1 MSAEISRPAAD
12 ADRAEVDELEA
23 WRGVRAEEAEELTA
37 QGAGFLKRRSRR
49 LLGSLLYPYRHLAW
63 LIVAAVVVENVARLA
78 APELVRRG
86 IDFGVPALS
95 AGSAGPLLTVLAV
108 MVAAV
113 LCQAAGQ
120 YVFQR
125 LSGRV
130 AQQVLLEIRRRMFQ
144 HFQRLDVSFH
154 DRYTSGRV
162 ISRLTNDVDA
172 IADLFAEGVDT
183 LVRAAFTV
191 VGIAVILLWLDFRL
205 GLVALFALPLLA
217 GLLVWFS
224 INSTRAYRRVREL
237 TAVTIMQFVES
248 MTGIRAVQAYRRE
261 RRNQQIFTLAATRLK
276 DANVKAFRLM
286 AVFMPGT
293 RLIGNVAI
301 GLVLLVGGLM
311 ALQGDVTVGV
321 LAAFLLYLRMFFQ
334 PMGEISQFYNLFQA
348 ATSALEKIS
357 GVLEERPQV
366 AESEHPTPLT
376 EPRGRVRF
384 DAVHFGYVA
393 ERDVLPGLELDI
405 PAGQTVAL
413 VGTTGAGKT
422 TIAKLIARFH
432 DPDSGAVRLDEI
444 DLREISDDDLRRAV
458 VLLTQENFIFD
469 GSIADNIEVGRPGA
483 SRAEVIAA
491 ARAVGA
497 DAFISGLSEGYD
509 TDTGKQGSR
518 LSAGQRQLVAF
529 ARVFLADPA
538 VIILDEATSSLD
550 IPAERLVQRALQ
562 TVLADRTAIII
573 AHRLSTVEIA
583 DRVLVLE
590 HGRIIEDGPPE
601 LLLDADG
608 PYARLHQA
616 WRESLA

>member
-1 MSAEISRPAAD
+1 MSTD

-23 WRGVRAEEAEELTA
+23 WRGVRAEEAEEVTA
-37 QGAGFLKRRSRR
+37 RGAGFLKRRSRR
-49 LLGSLLYPYRHLAW
+49 LLGSLLHPYRHLAW
-63 LIVAAVVVENVARLA
+63 LIVAAVLVENLARLA

-86 IDFGVPALS
+86 IDDGVPAL
-95 AGSAGPLLTVLAV
+95 ADHRAGPLVTVLAV
-108 MVAAV
+108 MVVAV

-120 YVFQR
+120 FVFQR
-125 LSGRV
+125 ISGRI
-130 AQQVLLEIRRRMFQ
+130 AQGMMLEIRRRMFE

-172 IADLFAEGVDT
+172 IAELFAEGVDT
-183 LVRAAFTV
+183 LVRAAFTL
-191 VGIAVILLWLDFRL
+191 VGIAVILLWLDLRL
-205 GLVALFALPLLA
+205 GLVALFCLPALA

-261 RRNQQIFTLAATRLK
+261 RRNQQIFSLAATRLQ
-276 DANVKAFRLM
+276 DANVRAFRLM

-311 ALQGDVTVGV
+311 ALHGDVTVGV

-366 AESEHPTPLT
+366 AEPDRPEPLPT
-376 EPRGRVRF
+376 PRGRIRF
-384 DAVHFGYVA
+384 DAVQFSYVA
-393 ERDVLPGLELDI
+393 ERPVLPGLELDI

-432 DPDSGAVRLDEI
+432 DPDTGAVRLDGT
-444 DLREISDDDLRRAV
+444 DLREIADEDLRRAV

-469 GSIADNIEVGRPGA
+469 GSIADNIAVGRPGA
-483 SRAEVIAA
+483 GREEIVAA

-497 DAFISGLSEGYD
+497 DAFISRLPQGYD
-509 TDTGKQGSR
+509 TDTGKRGSR

-550 IPAERLVQRALQ
+550 IPSERLVQHALQ
-562 TVLADRTAIII
+562 TVLAERTAVII

-590 HGRIIEDGPPE
+590 HGRIIEDGPPDSLRE
-601 LLLDADG
+601 SEDG
-608 PYARLHQA
+608 HYARLHRA
-616 WRESLA
+616 WRDSLV

>member
-1 MSAEISRPAAD
+1 M
-12 ADRAEVDELEA
+12 EA
-23 WRGVRAEEAEELTA
+23 WRGVRAEEAEELSA

-95 AGSAGPLLTVLAV
+95 AGSAGPLLRVLAV

-183 LVRAAFTV
+183 LVRAAFTL

-366 AESEHPTPLT
+366 AESEHPTRLT
-376 EPRGRVRF
+376 EPQGRVRF

-483 SRAEVIAA
+483 SRAEVVAA

-573 AHRLSTVEIA
+573 AHRLSTVAIA

>member
-1 MSAEISRPAAD
+1 MSAE
-12 ADRAEVDELEA
+12 VDDLEA
-23 WRGVRAEEAEELTA
+23 WRGVRAEESEELTR
-37 QGAGFLKRRSRR
+37 QGSGFLKRRSRK
-49 LLGSLLYPYRHLAW
+49 LLVSLLRPYRHLFW
-63 LIVAAVVVENVARLA
+63 VIIAAVVVENVARLA
-78 APELVRRG
+78 APLLVSRG
-86 IDFGVPALS
+86 IDLGVPALS
-95 AGSAGPLLTVLAV
+95 DGRAGPLIGVLAV

-113 LCQAAGQ
+113 ICQAIGQ
-120 YVFQR
+120 FVFQR
-125 LSGRV
+125 LSGRI
-130 AQQVLLEIRRRMFQ
+130 AQGVLLEIRRRMFE
-144 HFQRLDVSFH
+144 HFQRLDIAFH

-172 IADLFAEGVDT
+172 IAELFAEGVDT
-183 LVRAAFTV
+183 LVRAAFTL

-205 GLVALFALPLLA
+205 GLVALFSLPLLA

-224 INSTRAYRRVREL
+224 VNSTRAYRRVREL

-276 DANVKAFRLM
+276 HANVKAFRLM

-311 ALQGDVTVGV
+311 ALHGDVTVGV

-334 PMGEISQFYNLFQA
+334 PMGEISQFYNLFQSA
-348 ATSALEKIS
+348 ISALEKIS
-357 GVLEERPQV
+357 GVLEEQPQV
-366 AESEHPTPLT
+366 AEAERPAPL
-376 EPRGRVRF
+376 ERARGRVRF
-384 DAVHFGYVA
+384 DAVEFGYVA
-393 ERDVLPGLELDI
+393 EKAVLPGLELDI

-432 DPDSGAVRLDEI
+432 DPDDGAVRLDEI
-444 DLREISDDDLRRAV
+444 DLRELSDADLRRAV

-469 GSIADNIEVGRPGA
+469 GTIADNIEVGRPGA
-483 SRAEVIAA
+483 DRADIIAA

-497 DAFISGLSEGYD
+497 DAFIAGLPQGYD
-509 TDTGKQGSR
+509 TDAGKRGSR
-518 LSAGQRQLVAF
+518 LSAGQRQLIAF

-550 IPAERLVQRALQ
+550 IPSERLVQRALQ
-562 TVLADRTAIII
+562 TVLADRTAVII

-590 HGRIIEDGPPE
+590 HGQIIEDGPPAS
-601 LLLDADG
+601 LLGADG
-608 PYARLHQA
+608 PYAKLHQA